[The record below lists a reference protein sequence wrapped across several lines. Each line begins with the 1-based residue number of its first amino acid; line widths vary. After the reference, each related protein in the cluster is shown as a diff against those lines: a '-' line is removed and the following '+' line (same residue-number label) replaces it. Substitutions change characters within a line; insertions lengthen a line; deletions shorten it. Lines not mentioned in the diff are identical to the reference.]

1 MRDRSA
7 RTGGSPAEGR
17 QERFGIADVVL
28 LREAK
33 VDQDWPVFTAQK
45 YVGRLDVVVRDP
57 VLVKVGD
64 RRKELDQVRARV
76 RLGERDGHE
85 TAVKVHDAES
95 VGGRKDEGV
104 EPDQVRVRVVGES
117 SNASATEASKIWA
130 PATRFGAPLVR
141 GEQQRT

>member
-1 MRDRSA
+1 MSDL
-7 RTGGSPAEGR
+7 
-17 QERFGIADVVL
+17 VL
-28 LREAK
+28 LRKAK
-33 VDQDWPVFTAQK
+33 IDQDRPVLIAQK
-45 YVGRLDVVVRDP
+45 DVGSFDVVVRDP
-57 VLVKVGD
+57 VFVKVGH
-64 RRKELDQVRARV
+64 RRKELEQVRARV